1 MNTKRILAVLLALA
15 MIFSM
20 AACTNSGETT
30 PEPSGEGEATEAGTG
45 PDGRTYAA
53 EQVYRT
59 LYSSEMTTMN
69 YLVSGTTY
77 ELEVGA
83 NTIDSL
89 VENDTYGNIVPCAAE
104 SWEESEDGLTWTFHL
119 RPDQLWYDKDG
130 NEMAPVTANDYVAA
144 ARYVCDSANDCGN
157 SYLMDGW
164 LVNATELLEYTA
176 AKLVA
181 VPAGTEG
188 EDDEYVVDDA
198 GVIYAIT
205 DNGYEEVPAV
215 APEDLGVVA
224 VDDLTLEYHL
234 ECKESNISSGDLFFT
249 PSHQSDSTLTLTA
262 DAGGGRK
269 IVFDY
274 LLGKDYMLHFKM
286 HVEGME
292 GLFSPK
298 TRTMDIFWRED
309 CKQQERGHSFE
320 NRYAT
325 LTY

>member
-15 MIFSM
+15 MIFSL
-20 AACTNSGETT
+20 AACTSGN
-30 PEPSGEGEATEAGTG
+30 EPAPAPADEGGEEAGTG

-89 VENDTYGNIVPCAAE
+89 VENDTFGNIVPCAAE

-119 RPDQLWYDKDG
+119 RPDQHWYDKDG

-181 VPAGTEG
+181 VPVGSEG

-198 GVIYAIT
+198 GVIYEIT
-205 DNGYEEVPAV
+205 DEGYV
-215 APEDLGVVA
+215 
-224 VDDLTLEYHL
+224 
-234 ECKESNISSGDLFFT
+234 
-249 PSHQSDSTLTLTA
+249 
-262 DAGGGRK
+262 
-269 IVFDY
+269 
-274 LLGKDYMLHFKM
+274 
-286 HVEGME
+286 
-292 GLFSPK
+292 
-298 TRTMDIFWRED
+298 
-309 CKQQERGHSFE
+309 
-320 NRYAT
+320 
-325 LTY
+325 

>member
-15 MIFSM
+15 MIFSL
-20 AACTNSGETT
+20 AACTSGN
-30 PEPSGEGEATEAGTG
+30 EPAPAPADDGGEEAGTG

-89 VENDTYGNIVPCAAE
+89 VENDTFGNIVPCAAE

-119 RPDQLWYDKDG
+119 RPDQHWYDKDG

-181 VPAGTEG
+181 VPVGTEG
-188 EDDEYVVDDA
+188 
-198 GVIYAIT
+198 
-205 DNGYEEVPAV
+205 
-215 APEDLGVVA
+215 
-224 VDDLTLEYHL
+224 
-234 ECKESNISSGDLFFT
+234 
-249 PSHQSDSTLTLTA
+249 
-262 DAGGGRK
+262 
-269 IVFDY
+269 
-274 LLGKDYMLHFKM
+274 
-286 HVEGME
+286 
-292 GLFSPK
+292 
-298 TRTMDIFWRED
+298 
-309 CKQQERGHSFE
+309 
-320 NRYAT
+320 
-325 LTY
+325 